1 MRPAIQDALVLN
13 EKMLKNPLFYGLF
26 RLAAERISDPG
37 NLMVAKPCKICRYNL
52 QGINKPK
59 TNDHTT

>member
-1 MRPAIQDALVLN
+1 
-13 EKMLKNPLFYGLF
+13 
-26 RLAAERISDPG
+26 
-37 NLMVAKPCKICRYNL
+37 MVAKPCKICRYNL